1 MSKVAFS
8 KDRLSHHGERYPSH
22 QGPRQARTVSAAPL
36 TAVELVKTLRRRE
49 QLQRYAQQ
57 SGQSTDQLAVL
68 LMLSPARIEELTSGR
83 APISNELATHIE
95 EMLQLPAAWL
105 DQDTQLQDVPPQD
118 APLYRGAPDMI
129 TTPERPAT
137 AATVQESSPSLDK
150 KQIYEN
156 RRLNLNML
164 TSERGSKNRL
174 AQLAGTSGSRISLM
188 TSSRKPVS
196 DPFASGIEEGLRL
209 PRGWLDKPRKAAEV
223 PAHVWQSLRADGAD
237 TAPPAAAA
245 PVEKK
250 RLARPARSARG
261 TYSAAGQAP
270 APQVALPEVATE
282 ASPPPSLRA
291 AQGSAAHQATLT
303 DSLTGL
309 FDKAH
314 GQSGPIAEALAKTIL
329 NLSAADK
336 LSEARAFQL
345 LGIVIAETTT
355 QR

>member
-57 SGQSTDQLAVL
+57 SGQSTDQLAVR

-250 RLARPARSARG
+250 RLARPA
-261 TYSAAGQAP
+261 P
-270 APQVALPEVATE
+270 KVALPEVATE